1 MRRFL
6 FKLAG
11 HLGMTVRQVSEEMS
25 ADELMEWQAY
35 DRLDPI
41 GSYRTDI
48 NFARLMLHQFG
59 QEGDTAYDWMAIDP
73 YPMTDN
79 QREQY
84 EAAKQ
89 KAELD
94 ASMQRL
100 LAKLG
105 RE

>member
-11 HLGMTVRQVSEEMS
+11 HLGMTVRQISDEMS
-25 ADELMEWQAY
+25 AEELMEWLAFDQ
-35 DRLDPI
+35 LDPI
-41 GSYRTDI
+41 GGQRQDL
-48 NFARLMLHQFG
+48 NFATLMLHQFG
-59 QEGDTAYDWMAIDP
+59 QEGETVRDWMVVDP